1 MVKKKIKI
9 NFFRNTDKSSDNGAP
24 DKAQLSSLNV
34 DEHTLFQRDFLS
46 YNVIFLM
53 SNISMNIILHSIA
66 TSLLKISVC
75 FSQGHPTRI

>member
-34 DEHTLFQRDFLS
+34 DEHTLFQLDFLNELQT
-46 YNVIFLM
+46 Y
-53 SNISMNIILHSIA
+53 
-66 TSLLKISVC
+66 
-75 FSQGHPTRI
+75 Q